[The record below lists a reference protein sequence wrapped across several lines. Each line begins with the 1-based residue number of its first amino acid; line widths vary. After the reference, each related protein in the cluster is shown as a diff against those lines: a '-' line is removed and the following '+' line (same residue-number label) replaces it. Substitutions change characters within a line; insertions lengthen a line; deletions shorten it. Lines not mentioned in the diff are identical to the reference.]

1 MKLEEAQRKIQL
13 LSRITPRNG
22 ASAAEAETVPNLA
35 RARIERF
42 AVQQELARTA
52 PAPTSRL
59 TWVYWESLLGDYGYW
74 AESFRGTG
82 ERSAR
87 RRAGGVH
94 QTRHRPLVSRR
105 QGSDGLTL
113 VAGDFGVESFRTF
126 LRENGPRSY
135 SLAGV

>member
-22 ASAAEAETVPNLA
+22 ASAAEAETVANLA

-59 TWVYWESLLGDYGYW
+59 TWVYWESLLGDYGIGLNR
-74 AESFRGTG
+74 FGGRG
-82 ERSAR
+82 SAQL
-87 RRAGGVH
+87 GG
-94 QTRHRPLVSRR
+94 
-105 QGSDGLTL
+105 GL
-113 VAGDFGVESFRTF
+113 VAFIRLDTGHWSVEDRG
-126 LRENGPRSY
+126 RM
-135 SLAGV
+135 A

>member
-59 TWVYWESLLGDYGYW
+59 TWVYWESLLGDYGIGLNR
-74 AESFRGTG
+74 FGGRG
-82 ERSAR
+82 SA
-87 RRAGGVH
+87 
-94 QTRHRPLVSRR
+94 QL
-105 QGSDGLTL
+105 GSGL
-113 VAGDFGVESFRTF
+113 VAFIRLDTGHWSVEGRG
-126 LRENGPRSY
+126 RM
-135 SLAGV
+135 A